1 MVYKIYESKLEEIVR
16 NKIETQLVGSFEPY
30 HFTGALDNT
39 FIIDKTIHINQEKME
54 EFLKPEDLKKFDSR
68 YNLIAIVEVSSCH
81 YPDDEDPVESL
92 LERSFDKLK
101 KYVDFFTHIRGPPE
115 TIVTADK
122 IQSILKKPFY
132 AIEIATS
139 AQRAKEADKFPQLKY
154 FSLSDKTEDVEQ
166 ICGHIFPTIINKPV
180 NPRLKKFLEY
190 TGNGRI
196 DSAADSLTK
205 EATETIL
212 DNFLHLCLVKMY
224 DSKGKEINIEII

>member
-1 MVYKIYESKLEEIVR
+1 MVYKIYESKLEEIAR
-16 NKIETQLVGSFEPY
+16 NKIENQLAGSFEPY
-30 HFTGALDNT
+30 HFAGVLDNP
-39 FIIDKTIHINQEKME
+39 FIINKAIHINQEKMK
-54 EFLKPEDLKKFDSR
+54 EFLNPVALRMFDSR
-68 YNLIAIVEVSSCH
+68 YNLIAIAEVSSCH

-115 TIVTADK
+115 TIATAGK
-122 IQSILKKPFY
+122 IQNILKKPFY
-132 AIEIATS
+132 AIEIAPS

-154 FSLSDKTEDVEQ
+154 FGLSDKTEDVEQ
-166 ICGHIFPTIINKPV
+166 ICGHIFPTLINKPV

-190 TGNGRI
+190 IGNERI
-196 DSAADSLTK
+196 ESAAALTK

-212 DNFLHLCLVKMY
+212 ENFLHLCLVKMY